1 MASVADAG
9 QGRSSGTE
17 RGRPSA
23 DRQALTFPDGPRL
36 ELDQLLGQ
44 LIERAQEVI
53 ATQGRLRGLLRAMQV
68 PSGQIPESVEAQA
81 ALYRSLLAGQRML
94 VLLDNVADAD
104 QVRPLLPGHSGCP
117 VLITSRSELTGLVA
131 TEGAYPLGLD
141 VLSASDACELL
152 VGRLGAQRVMAE
164 PPTSSRM

>member
-1 MASVADAG
+1 MASVADAR

-53 ATQGRLRGLLRAMQV
+53 ATQGRLRGLLRANQTIARDLELPV
-68 PSGQIPESVEAQA
+68 VLTSIAEA
-81 ALYRSLLAGQRML
+81 AG
-94 VLLDNVADAD
+94 
-104 QVRPLLPGHSGCP
+104 PG
-117 VLITSRSELTGLVA
+117 R
-131 TEGAYPLGLD
+131 
-141 VLSASDACELL
+141 
-152 VGRLGAQRVMAE
+152 
-164 PPTSSRM
+164 